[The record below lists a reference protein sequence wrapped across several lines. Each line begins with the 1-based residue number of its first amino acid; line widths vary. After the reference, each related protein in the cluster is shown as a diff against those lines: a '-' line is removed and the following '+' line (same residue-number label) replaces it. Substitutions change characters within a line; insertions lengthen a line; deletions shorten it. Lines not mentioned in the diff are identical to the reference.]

1 MAIKVLRNP
10 KESVDRLISR
20 FNKKV
25 QGSRILLQVRAN
37 RYFKKAPSKRHS
49 RMAAVMRDFH
59 RTQREKLK
67 FY

>member
-1 MAIKVLRNP
+1 MSVKVFRNP

-25 QGSRILLQVRAN
+25 QGSRILLAVRAN
-37 RYFKKAPSKRHS
+37 RYFKKPASKRHA

-59 RTQREKLK
+59 RKQREKLK
-67 FY
+67 YY